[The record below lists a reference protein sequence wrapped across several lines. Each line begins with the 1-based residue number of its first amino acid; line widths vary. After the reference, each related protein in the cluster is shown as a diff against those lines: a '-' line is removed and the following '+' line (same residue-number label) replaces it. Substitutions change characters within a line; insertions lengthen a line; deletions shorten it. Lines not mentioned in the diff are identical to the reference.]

1 MDTKRSLTKQFL
13 NDLGMPNDPKD
24 IENIIWAWWRNP
36 REGEK
41 SFGLTGLGFNI
52 LSKNIGLKF
61 YQIDI
66 PDSTIITNQITIW
79 MDKYIDCPFYLDKK
93 SIYVSREKVAVQLI
107 LFSGDLYKFGKS
119 KETSRKPVEIA

>member
-13 NDLGMPNDPKD
+13 KELGMPNDAKD
-24 IENIIWAWWRNP
+24 IENIIWVWWRNP

-41 SFGLTGLGFNI
+41 SFGLTAVGFNT
-52 LSKNIGLKF
+52 LSKSIGLKF

-119 KETSRKPVEIA
+119 KENSRKNTEIA

>member
-1 MDTKRSLTKQFL
+1 MGTKELLTSQFL
-13 NDLGMPNDPKD
+13 KELGLPSEPKD

-36 REGEK
+36 REDEK
-41 SFGLTGLGFNI
+41 SFGLTTLGFNT
-52 LSKNIGLKF
+52 LSKSIGLKF

-119 KETSRKPVEIA
+119 KEISRKNAETA